1 LTLGCPWVAWVWG
14 SMDASWQARRLP
26 CCRRRNPSNAMFG
39 LLRLNSTTF
48 WAAVCTISR
57 RYGSVFYALLR
68 LRTDSICALLASQH
82 SRRHPLTSAFLARAL
97 GRAHAVTSFRYEC
110 FQIQMR

>member
-1 LTLGCPWVAWVWG
+1 
-14 SMDASWQARRLP
+14 
-26 CCRRRNPSNAMFG
+26 MFG

-82 SRRHPLTSAFLARAL
+82 SRRHPLTSAFLAARAL